1 MIPPVS
7 RHGILSL
14 LGLGAVAA
22 AFSVVLL
29 AGYFA
34 YIQATRVFLED
45 TTRRG
50 DTTLQLVATTLDGQ
64 MARFERLPLLIAD
77 HALIKAIAR
86 APLNPEVI
94 DLANTFLRNTQQLLG
109 ASDIYFMDASGI
121 TRVASNFDQPTSFVG
136 GNFSFRPYFTDAIR
150 GGQGRFFALGTTS
163 GKRGYY
169 FSAAVRV
176 AGQIA
181 GVLVVKID
189 LDAAED
195 AWRGGD
201 DILLVTDLD
210 GVVFLSSRPDWLFT
224 TLAPLTPAQRATLAD
239 NRRYDTVTLKEFP
252 AMSEAQTDG
261 HSLLSVRQGATYL
274 VLDKLM
280 PEAGWTIRILLKT
293 ASARR
298 QALTVAIVVM
308 LGLGLGVMALAVV
321 VQRRARLR
329 ERLFLQ
335 QAAQNQL
342 ERRVTE
348 RTFELASVNERLEAE
363 VAERRQAEQ
372 NLRQAQDDLI
382 QAGKLA
388 ALGQM
393 SASLSHEYAQ
403 PLAAARTYADNALVF
418 LDRNQTDNAR
428 DNIGRI
434 LSLIERMASI
444 AKHLRSFARSPGQKL
459 SVVNL
464 PEAIEAAAEIAQLRL
479 KAAGASLRVEL
490 PKGLPQVVA
499 GPVRLQQ
506 VLVNLLTNAADAVED
521 AANREV
527 LLRAEFTDDTVLLS
541 VLDHGPG
548 VPPDLADRI
557 FDPFFSTKG
566 VGRGLGLG
574 LSISYNIVKDFGGNL
589 TVAKNQGGGAVFR
602 IALRPA
608 PLPA

>member
-1 MIPPVS
+1 MIPPVP
-7 RHGILSL
+7 RHGFLSL
-14 LGLGAVAA
+14 LGLAA
-22 AFSVVLL
+22 LATVLSVVLA

-34 YIQATRVFLED
+34 YAQATRVFLDD
-45 TTRRG
+45 TARRG
-50 DTTLQLVATTLDGQ
+50 DNTLQLVATTLNGQ
-64 MARFERLPLLIAD
+64 MARFERLPLLIGDDA
-77 HALIKAIAR
+77 IIRAIAR
-86 APLNPEVI
+86 APLNPDVI
-94 DLANTFLRNTQQLLG
+94 DLANSFLRNTQQLLG
-109 ASDIYFMDASGI
+109 ASDIYFMDTAGI
-121 TRVASNFDQPTSFVG
+121 TRVSSNFDQPTPFVG
-136 GNFSFRPYFTDAIR
+136 GDFSFRPYFIDAVK

-201 DILLVTDLD
+201 DILLVTDPD

-224 TLAPLTPAQRATLAD
+224 TLVPLTPAQQATLAD
-239 NRRYDTVTLKEFP
+239 NRRYDTVTLKPFP
-252 AMSEAQTDG
+252 ATSEARIDG
-261 HSLLSVRQGATYL
+261 HRLLSVQQRATYL

-308 LGLGLGVMALAVV
+308 LGLGLGGMALAVV
-321 VQRRARLR
+321 LQRRARLR
-329 ERLFLQ
+329 ERLSIQ
-335 QAAQNQL
+335 QTAQNQL

-348 RTFELASVNERLEAE
+348 RTFELAGVNRRLEAE

-393 SASLSHEYAQ
+393 SAALSHEYAQ
-403 PLAAARTYADNALVF
+403 PLAAARTYADNAIVF
-418 LDRNQTDNAR
+418 LDRDQPEGAR
-428 DNIGRI
+428 SNIGRI

-459 SVVNL
+459 SVVDL

-479 KAAGASLRVEL
+479 KTAGATLRTARL
-490 PKGLPQVVA
+490 NCGRNTPTAPCGSAFATMGRGCHPTLLA
-499 GPVRLQQ
+499 G
-506 VLVNLLTNAADAVED
+506 
-521 AANREV
+521 
-527 LLRAEFTDDTVLLS
+527 
-541 VLDHGPG
+541 
-548 VPPDLADRI
+548 
-557 FDPFFSTKG
+557 FST
-566 VGRGLGLG
+566 RSFRPRALA
-574 LSISYNIVKDFGGNL
+574 
-589 TVAKNQGGGAVFR
+589 VASGSGCRSATTSSR
-602 IALRPA
+602 ILAA
-608 PLPA
+608 I

>member
-1 MIPPVS
+1 MKRAAS
-7 RHGILSL
+7 RQGVLSL
-14 LGLGAVAA
+14 LGLGALAI
-22 AFSVVLL
+22 VLA

-34 YIQATRVFLED
+34 YIQATRAFLDD
-45 TTRRG
+45 TARRG
-50 DTTLQLVATTLDGQ
+50 DNTLQLVTTTLNGQ

-77 HALIKAIAR
+77 HALIRAIAR

-94 DLANTFLRNTQQLLG
+94 DLANSFLRDTQQLLG
-109 ASDIYFMDASGI
+109 ASDIYFMDTAGI
-121 TRVASNFDQPTSFVG
+121 TRVASNFDQPASFVG
-136 GNFSFRPYFTDAIR
+136 GDFSFRPYFKDAVS

-176 AGQIA
+176 QGRIA
-181 GVLVVKID
+181 GVLVVKVD

-195 AWRGGD
+195 AWRGGED
-201 DILLVTDLD
+201 VLLVTDPD
-210 GVVFLSSRPDWLFT
+210 GVVFLSSRPEWLFT
-224 TLAPLTPAQRATLAD
+224 TLAALTPDQQAALAA
-239 NRRYDTVTLKEFP
+239 NRRYDAVSLKEFP
-252 AMSEAQTDG
+252 VTAEVQDNR
-261 HSLLSVRQGATYL
+261 HRLLSVRQGPTYL
-274 VLDKLM
+274 VLNRLM
-280 PEAGWTIRILLKT
+280 PEAGWTVRVLLET

-298 QALTVAIVVM
+298 QAMTVAIVVM

-321 VQRRARLR
+321 LQRRARLR

-335 QAAQNQL
+335 QAARNQL
-342 ERRVTE
+342 ERRVAE
-348 RTFELASVNERLEAE
+348 RTFELAGVNQRLEAE

-403 PLAAARTYADNALVF
+403 PLAAARNYAENAVVF
-418 LDRNQTDNAR
+418 LDRGQPDEAR
-428 DNIGRI
+428 GNIGRI

-444 AKHLRSFARSPGQKL
+444 AKHLRSFARAPGQKL
-459 SVVNL
+459 SVVCL
-464 PEAIEAAAEIAQLRL
+464 PDVAEAAAEIAQLRL
-479 KAAGASLRVEL
+479 KAAGATLRVTLPEGL
-490 PKGLPQVVA
+490 PKVIA

-506 VLVNLLTNAADAVED
+506 VLVNLLTNAADAVEVSD
-521 AANREV
+521 NREV
-527 LLRAEFTDDTVLLS
+527 ELRAEQVGDTVLLS

-548 VPPDLADRI
+548 VPPDLAARI

-574 LSISYNIVKDFGGNL
+574 LSISYNIVRDFGGNL
-589 TVAKNQGGGAVFR
+589 TVGANEGGGAVFR
-602 IALRPA
+602 IVLQTAENPVA
-608 PLPA
+608 